1 MFLGNF
7 FLLFVSFFFSF
18 LFFFF
23 FFLGGGVNITK
34 MMTNAFNCFWSGM
47 LDFLPGFPC
56 GVKLYIRLLSMGDI
70 ECFWLLSA
78 CDVFSCF

>member
-7 FLLFVSFFFSF
+7 FLLFVSFFLSF
-18 LFFFF
+18 LFFW
-23 FFLGGGVNITK
+23 GGGVNITK
-34 MMTNAFNCFWSGM
+34 MMTNAFDCFWSGM

-56 GVKLYIRLLSMGDI
+56 DVKFYIRLLSMGDI
-70 ECFWLLSA
+70 ECFWLLLA